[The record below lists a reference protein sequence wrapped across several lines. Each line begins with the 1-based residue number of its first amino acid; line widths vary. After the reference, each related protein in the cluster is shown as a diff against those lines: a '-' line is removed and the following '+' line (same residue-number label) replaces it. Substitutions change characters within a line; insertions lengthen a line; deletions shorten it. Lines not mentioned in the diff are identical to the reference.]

1 MRVAVTGGTGFL
13 GSYLVR
19 DLLATGV
26 TVSVLARPSPRA
38 DRLAAAGVE
47 IVSGDLRDAGSI
59 ARAVKDADIVYH
71 LAAKVG
77 AAPRNEYYETNV
89 GGTENLLTACAGNG
103 VGKLVYASSLA
114 VYGPVSEGGSIDE
127 FTPFDDKPQLR
138 DPYSE
143 SKIAADRLVS
153 SFAMKTRLPT
163 VIVREGIIFGPGRG
177 LPAGMFAFRLG
188 NVDVVF
194 GESANHLPLN
204 YVENLID
211 AMQAAAA
218 SSSRLPQYNPGEDVI
233 DGMKAIVASA
243 SGLCEFNVLDDDDL
257 TLGQYNRL
265 KRAADGSTTYFASGW
280 PLYIASP
287 FAEALRGIIP
297 MGDTRLSRHQLQRS
311 LQDRRYDTSRIRRE
325 TGWRPRV
332 SLAEGIQR
340 TLHGTRPFAAP
351 ATGAHRK

>member
-1 MRVAVTGGTGFL
+1 MRVCVTGGTGFL

-19 DLLATGV
+19 DLLAAGE
-26 TVSVLARPSPRA
+26 TVRVLARPSPRA

-47 IVSGDLRDAGSI
+47 IVPGDLRDASI
-59 ARAVKDADIVYH
+59 MARAVKDADIVYH

-77 AAPRNEYYETNV
+77 SAPRNDYFETNV
-89 GGTENLLTACAGNG
+89 GGTENLLSACAGNG

-114 VYGPVSEGGSIDE
+114 VYGPVREGGSIDE
-127 FTPFDDKPQLR
+127 NTPFDDKPQLR

-153 SFAMKTRLPT
+153 SFAMRTGLPT

-177 LPAGMFAFRLG
+177 LPAGIFAFRLG

-194 GESANHLPLN
+194 GEPANHLPLN

-211 AMQAAAA
+211 AMRAAAA
-218 SSSRLPQYNPGEDVI
+218 SGSGLPELNYKGEVI
-233 DGMKAIVASA
+233 DTMEAVVAPP
-243 SGLCEFNVLDDDDL
+243 SGLREFNVLDDDEV
-257 TLGQYNRL
+257 TLGQYNQL
-265 KRAADGSTTYFASGW
+265 KRVADGSTTYFASGW

-297 MGDTRLSRHQLQRS
+297 IGDTRLSRHQLRRS

-325 TGWRPRV
+325 TNWKPRV
-332 SLAEGIQR
+332 PLAEAIQR
-340 TLHGTRPFAAP
+340 TLHGKRPFASP
-351 ATGAHRK
+351 EGGGPQR

>member
-1 MRVAVTGGTGFL
+1 MRVCVTGGTGFL

-19 DLLATGV
+19 DLLAAGT
-26 TVSVLARPSPRA
+26 TVRVLARPSPRA

-47 IVSGDLRDAGSI
+47 IVSGDLRDPASL

-77 AAPRNEYYETNV
+77 AAPRNEYFETNV

-103 VGKLVYASSLA
+103 VGKVVYASSLA
-114 VYGPVSEGGSIDE
+114 VYGSVTEGGSIDE
-127 FTPFDDKPQLR
+127 STSFDDKPQLR

-153 SFAMKTRLPT
+153 SFADKTGLPT

-177 LPAGMFAFRLG
+177 LPAGIFAFHIG

-194 GESANHLPLN
+194 GEPANHFPLN

-211 AMQAAAA
+211 AIQAAAA
-218 SSSRLPQYNPGEDVI
+218 SG
-233 DGMKAIVASA
+233 
-243 SGLCEFNVLDDDDL
+243 SGLREFNVLDDDDL
-257 TLGQYNRL
+257 TLGQYNRC

-280 PLYIASP
+280 PLYAASP

-325 TGWRPRV
+325 TGWKPRV
-332 SLAEGIQR
+332 LLAEGIQR
-340 TLHGTRPFAAP
+340 TLKGVRPFASTDA
-351 ATGAHRK
+351 GVSRK